1 MQSFSIKRCRF
12 MGSVGQRS
20 DTNCRYV
27 CHYAPSWC
35 ICDRRYCFG
44 SLSPTPPAMAQRFQ
58 QGNKKARHFA
68 MAGLIEIALP
78 RQLAAVVHIKLY
90 WMSGVLYTVNLFHF
104 QLDIRVDHIVGK
116 HATCCQELAISI
128 E

>member
-1 MQSFSIKRCRF
+1 MTPTVAMLAIMHHLGAFVI
-12 MGSVGQRS
+12 GVTILGH
-20 DTNCRYV
+20 
-27 CHYAPSWC
+27 CHQH
-35 ICDRRYCFG
+35 
-44 SLSPTPPAMAQRFQ
+44 PPALAQRFQ

-116 HATCCQELAISI
+116 HTARCQELAISI